1 MWLRKSRIDNAADQV
16 AATTTPD
23 NSALDASSERSRIA
37 ETLLASAAR
46 LLKARNELE
55 IIKGVCEALCSVS
68 SHIRLAWTWFGPATT
83 DTIRPQVYAGA
94 ASDYAAHMTIERN
107 LITELGPAFRTL
119 QGEAAEAFKISAW
132 SVFGPWREIARTH
145 GVHSVLAVPLHSAHT
160 GMAGIFVIYADR
172 EDYFEQVGEGLFTA
186 LGALFSSVLSAS
198 AERTVLEQVVN
209 HDALTGLLNRR
220 ALPIVE
226 RRVAR
231 QSLFDP
237 KSFVLVI
244 DLDHF
249 KSINDNYGHA
259 AGDEVLRHAA
269 SVMRKLLRRDDD
281 LMRWGGEEFLVCLA
295 NTSQEDAL
303 KVAEK
308 LRQGIASLRDPVPVT
323 ASIGV
328 AEVMP
333 QRALADAIHIADQA
347 LFDAKEAG
355 RNQVCMRA

>member
-1 MWLRKSRIDNAADQV
+1 MWLRKSRVENAADPV
-16 AATTTPD
+16 PSATVQAGPPF
-23 NSALDASSERSRIA
+23 DASAERSRIA
-37 ETLLASAAR
+37 ETLLGSAAR

-55 IIKGVCEALCSVS
+55 IIKGVCEALCGVS
-68 SHIRLAWTWFGPATT
+68 SHIRLAWTWFGPAST
-83 DTIRPQVYAGA
+83 DVIRPQVYAGL
-94 ASDYAAHMTIERN
+94 ASDYAANMTIDRN

-119 QGEAAEAFKISAW
+119 RGEEAEAFKVTRW
-132 SVFGPWREIARTH
+132 SVFGPWREIAHTH
-145 GVHSVLAVPLHSAHT
+145 AVRSVLAVPLQSSFT
-160 GMAGIFVIYADR
+160 GMAGIFVIYADQ

-186 LGALFSSVLSAS
+186 LGALFSSVLSTS
-198 AERTVLEQVVN
+198 AERAVLEQVVN

-220 ALPIVE
+220 ALPVVE
-226 RRVAR
+226 RRIAR

-249 KSINDNYGHA
+249 KAVNDTHGHA
-259 AGDEVLRHAA
+259 TGDEVLRRAA
-269 SVMRKLLRRDDD
+269 TVMRNLLRRDDD
-281 LMRWGGEEFLVCLA
+281 VMRWGGEEFLVCLA

-308 LRQGIASLRDPVPVT
+308 LRVAIASLREPVAIT

-333 QRALADAIHIADQA
+333 QRELADAINIADQA
-347 LFDAKEAG
+347 LFDAKQAG
-355 RNQVCMRA
+355 RNRVCMRA